1 MNSSLKHIIY
11 RTRTVEMVLE
21 NKNKYFNK
29 HPHGH
34 STILIM
40 GLNDLMAF
48 APVQYS
54 SSSSS
59 AQLGVC
65 GPV

>member
-1 MNSSLKHIIY
+1 
-11 RTRTVEMVLE
+11 MVIE

-29 HPHGH
+29 HPQSH

-40 GLNDLMAF
+40 GLNDVMVF
-48 APVQYS
+48 APVQY